1 VPRLRSVAVVAL
13 LWVAA
18 FAGSSAPD
26 GFGGSRGAAWPLI
39 AGMPARPAH
48 AAPVAEAPRN
58 GKRWALADPGGKR
71 WSLFDDVDGKR
82 WA

>member
-26 GFGGSRGAAWPLI
+26 GFGGPRRAEMPVV
-39 AGMPARPAH
+39 AGTVTRQAH
-48 AAPVAEAPRN
+48 TSATTDDPPN
-58 GKRWALADPGGKR
+58 GKRWALLVDPDER
-71 WSLFDDVDGKR
+71 DGKR

>member
-13 LWVAA
+13 LWLAA

-26 GFGGSRGAAWPLI
+26 GFGLPRQAEMPLI
-39 AGMPARPAH
+39 ASIAGRPAH
-48 AAPVAEAPRN
+48 LAGTLERIRAGGRWASYDDA
-58 GKRWALADPGGKR
+58 GKRWAL
-71 WSLFDDVDGKR
+71 FDDAGKR

>member
-26 GFGGSRGAAWPLI
+26 GFGGPQRAEEPVLADV
-39 AGMPARPAH
+39 AGPAL
-48 AAPVAEAPRN
+48 PRSSLDGVPK
-58 GKRWALADPGGKR
+58 GKRMVLLDYQGKR
-71 WSLFDDVDGKR
+71 WS
-82 WA
+82 

>member
-1 VPRLRSVAVVAL
+1 VAVVAL

-26 GFGGSRGAAWPLI
+26 GFGGSRGAASPHI
-39 AGMPARPAH
+39 AANHVPPAH

-58 GKRWALADPGGKR
+58 GKRWALVDP
-71 WSLFDDVDGKR
+71 DGKR
-82 WA
+82 W